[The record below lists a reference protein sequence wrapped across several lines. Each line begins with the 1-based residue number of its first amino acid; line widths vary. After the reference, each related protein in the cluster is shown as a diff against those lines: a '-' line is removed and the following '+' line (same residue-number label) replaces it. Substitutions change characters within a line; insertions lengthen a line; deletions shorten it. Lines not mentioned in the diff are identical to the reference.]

1 VDSNSYRINR
11 GIWLLGDYDAPGGSA
26 SFLSTRHTK
35 ENTMTASTRNR
46 HLVRGFVVG
55 ALAIGA
61 LGLTA
66 PLAAA
71 ETASPA
77 DHAVVKA
84 PAERKAPRPAPQPKP
99 ATDKTEAKPDRNAE

>member
-1 VDSNSYRINR
+1 
-11 GIWLLGDYDAPGGSA
+11 
-26 SFLSTRHTK
+26 
-35 ENTMTASTRNR
+35 MTASTRNR

-61 LGLTA
+61 LGLTT
-66 PLAAA
+66 PLVAA
-71 ETASPA
+71 ETVSPA

-99 ATDKTEAKPDRNAE
+99 VSDKAEAKPERSAE